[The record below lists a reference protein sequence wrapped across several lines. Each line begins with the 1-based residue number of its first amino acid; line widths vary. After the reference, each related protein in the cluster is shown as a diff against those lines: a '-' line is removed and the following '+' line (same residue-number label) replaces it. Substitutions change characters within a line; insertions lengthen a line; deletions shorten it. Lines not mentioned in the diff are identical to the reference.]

1 MSSYQEPGQARR
13 GVKGAVAEAR
23 GSDRSLGLGR
33 GLEAADCRGTMR
45 ACGALSI
52 TAE

>member
-13 GVKGAVAEAR
+13 GSERAVAEAR

-33 GLEAADCRGTMR
+33 GLRG
-45 ACGALSI
+45 CGLSRDNESLRCAI
-52 TAE
+52 NYG